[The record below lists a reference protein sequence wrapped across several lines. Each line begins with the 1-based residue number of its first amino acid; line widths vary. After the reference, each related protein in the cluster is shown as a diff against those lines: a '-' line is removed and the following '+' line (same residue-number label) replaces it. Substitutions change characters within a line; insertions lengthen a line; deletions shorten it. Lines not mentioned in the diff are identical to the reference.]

1 VWTKTNPEFY
11 KRDHEGRFLTAS
23 GMDDIIE
30 LDYSN
35 ADLRKA
41 MKAAMKFWIAETGI
55 DGFRCDLASWV
66 ELDFWLEAKNELEV
80 IRPLFW
86 LGEFDS
92 LDNPEYM
99 QVFDACYTWTWMHK
113 TKTFYDTR
121 PGLQPLLEVL
131 DHYSYAPGIKAW
143 FTSNHDENSWNGTE
157 YEKYGHAAL
166 LLGVF
171 SATWPGIPLVYSG
184 QELPNLKRLKFFDK
198 DAIEWTGENQ
208 LHAFYKW
215 LLQLRK
221 QHPCLSA
228 NAANMVLATSKPA
241 EVLAYRRNDN
251 DDAVV
256 VFLNFSAGEVEVNF
270 SASHLTGTYSDH
282 FTRQIFDFSIDKVLK
297 IQPWSWRVFEK
308 D

>member
-1 VWTKTNPEFY
+1 
-11 KRDHEGRFLTAS
+11 
-23 GMDDIIE
+23 
-30 LDYSN
+30 
-35 ADLRKA
+35 
-41 MKAAMKFWIAETGI
+41 
-55 DGFRCDLASWV
+55 V

-215 LLQLRK
+215 LLQLGK

-282 FTRQIFDFSIDKVLK
+282 VTRQIFDFSIDKVLK